1 MKIYR
6 IILFILLG
14 FSIHQGMSQQVLL
27 EKGQKVAELWCF
39 PLMEDPV
46 SFVYLPGKIAVAIDE
61 EGNPIF
67 SLLQYIQEQATE
79 PVDTLSQ
86 EGAFLNLQVEYSSSQ
101 EQLNNTET
109 TLKQLYGEDARLE
122 GPVIFRD
129 IRYSLMVTDV
139 NGGVSEESIILASG
153 RASTIN
159 ENQAFLSFGLS
170 PENAQIL
177 IESLTTPLL
186 EVDIVFD
193 MGFSGYSDP
202 HKALIEVDWDK
213 LEEGGLFSL
222 GDEAQTQEEVDLA
235 LTGLWAEGAIQLHQD
250 HQTYS
255 DRTYQNKELASL
267 IFSANRRLERWLFQ
281 SSSSTIFSGKIRK
294 RLNGSLDEENKVL
307 RDYSF
312 SQLFLPNNINRKGN
326 STFSINGRTKLEKY
340 QTLSL
345 SLKEYFVDYARTFE
359 KTNLNDPLFTQR
371 KVMIGFDPAIYKAFQ
386 EGDMLNF
393 ITISLRKQHE
403 SGEITLEEILIDKK
417 NIQKA
422 FKSFAFRYGLR
433 NDQDKLKWL
442 SYEYRVRWM
451 FAGGGTFDT
460 DWIESQVPMINLV
473 APFRPHSIAFEG
485 DLEQLSD
492 LGVKLMVATLS
503 YPFFGKE
510 REVRRTIRPV
520 DELASKS
527 VEILLPNEVKFVNYQ
542 LDWVDKQGKR
552 YKKKGKDELGFIF
565 LDNLPEEFP
574 GTTSQVRGFSSLGKD
589 ISYESLRNPVVHIQS
604 GYETG
609 TGFIVGKDDNS
620 IYLCTAAHVLENADD
635 ISISFYDGTS
645 QSASVMK
652 VHETFDLAVIKCP
665 IAQDQKVQ
673 TFSGNK
679 TQFLSP
685 NQEVIIVGHPLGNK
699 WDVNF
704 LSKVKELEFDLQE
717 DLFTLS
723 PQGIAP
729 GSSGSP
735 VLNKDHEL
743 LGLIIETDQ
752 IKAVCVKKAFLLKAC
767 RAWNVPI
774 NLFK

>member
-1 MKIYR
+1 MKVYR

-14 FSIHQGMSQQVLL
+14 FSIHPGMSQQVLL

-39 PLMEDPV
+39 PLLEDPL
-46 SFVYLPGKIAVAIDE
+46 SFVYLPGEIAVAMDE
-61 EGNPIF
+61 DGNPIF
-67 SLLQYIQEQATE
+67 SLLQYIQEQDTE

-101 EQLNNTET
+101 EQLNKTET
-109 TLKQLYGEDARLE
+109 TLKQLYGEDARLT
-122 GPVIFRD
+122 GQVIFQD
-129 IRYSLMVTDV
+129 ITYSLIVTDV
-139 NGGVSEESIILASG
+139 SGGVNGESTILASG
-153 RASTIN
+153 LASTIN
-159 ENQAFLSFGLS
+159 ENQTFLSFGLS
-170 PENAQIL
+170 PENAQVL
-177 IESLTTPLL
+177 IESLTAPLR

-193 MGFSGYSDP
+193 MEFSGYSDP
-202 HKALIEVDWDK
+202 HKALIKVDWDK

-222 GDEAQTQEEVDLA
+222 EDETQTQEEIDQV
-235 LTGLWAEGAIQLHQD
+235 LTDFWTDGAIQLHQD

-255 DRTYQNKELASL
+255 DRTYQNNELASL

-281 SSSSTIFSGKIRK
+281 SSPSTVFSGKIRK
-294 RLNGSLDEENKVL
+294 RLNGSLNEENKAL
-307 RDYSF
+307 RDYSL

-359 KTNLNDPLFTQR
+359 KTNLNDPMFASR

-386 EGDMLNF
+386 AGDLLNF
-393 ITISLRKQHE
+393 ISINLRKEHE
-403 SGEITLEEILIDKK
+403 SGEITFEEVLIDKK
-417 NIQKA
+417 NIQKP

-442 SYEYRVRWM
+442 SYEYRVSWM

-460 DWIESQVPMINLV
+460 GWIESQVPMINLA
-473 APFRPHSIAFEG
+473 APFKPHSITFEG

-492 LGVKLMVATLS
+492 LGVKLMVATVS

-510 REVRRTIRPV
+510 REVRRAIRPV

-527 VEILLPNEVKFVNYQ
+527 MDILLPNKVKFVDYQ
-542 LDWVDKQGKR
+542 IDWVDKQGKR

-574 GTTSQVRGFSSLGKD
+574 GTTAQVRGFSSLGKA
-589 ISYESLRNPVVHIQS
+589 ISYEALRKPVVHIQS

-609 TGFIVGKDDNS
+609 TGFIVGKDKSN

-635 ISISFYDGTS
+635 IKISFYDGTS
-645 QSASVMK
+645 QSASVMR

-665 IAQDQKVQ
+665 IAKDQRVQ

-679 TQFLSP
+679 AQTLNP
-685 NQEVIIVGHPLGNK
+685 NQDVIIVGHPLGNK

-735 VLNKDHEL
+735 VLNRDHEL

-752 IKAVCVKKAFLLKAC
+752 IKAICVKRAFLLKAC
-767 RAWNVPI
+767 EAWNVPV
-774 NLFK
+774 NLLK